1 MPNRIEPITR
11 LPLAKNGQRVPKEV
25 LAKIESELLR
35 NLRDD
40 VPVLKHLRA
49 SKVSTDYE
57 PTNDGLKLLV
67 LLKETDQASLPF
79 TAAEAGVN
87 LRPADPYLEDVAD
100 AKRQIALVQGRVVVA
115 CSGAA
120 SPLDGSKDSPQA
132 SSTATIRGRVKRG
145 LANGGLFV
153 QGLPDARPL
162 LMEPPP
168 STLPQAVPVTIT
180 ARVKR
185 LDTETAIL
193 VSVRLVD
200 AKGSGLVLRAGPT
213 KEFSLARPGA
223 FQKVAP
229 GTVLQTAMD
238 SKARIRLDALAALD
252 WASGTPVSF
261 ELVRLPE

>member
-11 LPLAKNGQRVPKEV
+11 LPLAANGQRVPKEV
-25 LAKIESELLR
+25 LAKIETEHLR

-57 PTNDGLKLLV
+57 PTTDGLKLLV

-79 TAAEAGVN
+79 TAAGAGVN
-87 LRPADPYLEDVAD
+87 QRPADPYLEDVAD
-100 AKRQIALVQGRVVVA
+100 ARRQIALAQGRIVVA

-120 SPLDGSKDSPQA
+120 SPLDGSKDTPQA

-145 LANGGLFV
+145 LAKGGLFV
-153 QGLPDARPL
+153 PGLPDAKPL
-162 LMEPPP
+162 IMEPLP

-185 LDTETAIL
+185 LETEAAFL
-193 VSVRLVD
+193 VSVRVVD

-213 KEFSLARPGA
+213 KEIELARPGA
-223 FQKVAP
+223 FQKVTP

-238 SKARIRLDALAALD
+238 SKVRIRLDVLAALD
-252 WASGTPVSF
+252 WASGMPVSF
-261 ELVRLPE
+261 ELVGLPG